1 MSKEISRES
10 ILSTLPS
17 VLRNDDGMYSLAKLI
32 GWIVEDTAG
41 KIDSPSVFQNI
52 NEADEAMLDLM
63 AKDNKVDW
71 YDYDAD
77 IETKRRQISSNW
89 NVRKQIG
96 TVGAVKLALQKV
108 WPDTTVEEWFE
119 YDGEPGYFQVLL
131 SLNTEGTVPFN
142 KAVRMVEVFKP
153 VRAHIDGYPILRIR
167 CGIVIKTKKSEN
179 IRYHVPQAGTVP
191 RRSTHGDKS
200 YEDIVIE
207 TRLDG
212 SEYHVPVTGK
222 STAGTWP
229 DYATHGNK
237 SEEDIVLQ
245 TEADGPEYHV
255 PITGQITAGTHPDY
269 STHGDV
275 GAGGLEVSGSSVSVG
290 YGIRRCGTP
299 NNSLF

>member
-1 MSKEISRES
+1 MSKGITQEAM
-10 ILSTLPS
+10 LS
-17 VLRNDDGMYSLAKLI
+17 VLPGVLARDDGMYSLAQLI
-32 GWIVEDTAG
+32 GWIIDQNTG
-41 KIDSPSVFQNI
+41 KIDSPAIFQNI
-52 NEADEAMLDLM
+52 DSLDEDLLDLL
-63 AKDNKVDW
+63 AKDYKIDW
-71 YDYDAD
+71 YDYDGT
-77 IETKRRQISSNW
+77 IETKRNQLKSNW
-89 NVRKQIG
+89 FVRKKIG
-96 TVGAVKLALQKV
+96 TVGAVKAAIRDV
-108 WPDTTVEEWFE
+108 WPDSTVEEWYE
-119 YDGEPGYFQVLL
+119 YGGDPGYFQVLL